1 MLKQTGKGNTKTN
14 LKEMELLIQNGII
27 WLIEKV

>member
-14 LKEMELLIQNGII
+14 LKKKGLLIQTGII